1 MTATTEAPPGSAS
14 RGLTLRRRLRRHGW
28 TVGVWV
34 LLGVFIAWYTTLI
47 PEFGEFQVASI
58 ARNSLPTVYL
68 ALAQGVVVIAGGID
82 LGVGALMVLSNSVSA
97 QLMEDQ
103 GFTVTL
109 MLGIGVVLGAALL
122 NGFVGWVIATSGIP
136 DVVVTL
142 GTLFIFT
149 GIALMVLPSPGGGT
163 SPGFRYIFTGSETGV
178 GVNYWPSIGML
189 LVPVALLATWMTR
202 TRRGLSLYALGSDE
216 NAAYLSGVSIK
227 RAKIVSYAVGGGFA
241 GLAGLAMTALANSGD
256 PRFVNALNGL
266 LNSLAAVVLGGIV
279 LGGGVGSVVGAVA
292 AGIILFT
299 LNPILTA
306 MGVDPNTAQVVHGVL
321 IVVVMM
327 VAGLLQWRRRRAE

>member
-1 MTATTEAPPGSAS
+1 MTTATTAPPTRAGAAV
-14 RGLTLRRRLRRHGW
+14 RTRRWLRRHGW
-28 TVGVWV
+28 TVGVW
-34 LLGVFIAWYTTLI
+34 LLLLAFIGWYATLI

-68 ALAQGVVVIAGGID
+68 ALAQSVVVIAGGID
-82 LGVGALMVLSNSVSA
+82 LGVGALMVLTNSVSA
-97 QLMEDQ
+97 QLMEGQ
-103 GFTVTL
+103 SVAAT
-109 MLGIGVVLGAALL
+109 LGIGVGVVLGAALL

-178 GVNYWPSIGML
+178 GVNYWPSIAA
-189 LVPVALLATWMTR
+189 LVVPMALLAAWMTR
-202 TRRGLSLYALGSDE
+202 TRRGLSLYALGSDD

-227 RAKIVSYAVGGGFA
+227 RAKVVSYTVGGGFA

-256 PRFVNALNGL
+256 PRFINALNGL

-306 MGVDPNTAQVVHGVL
+306 MGVDPNTAQVVRGVL